1 MENPTVL
8 DLVVLTSFLPL
19 LWLCYSFK
27 NWGLLPS
34 LLLQNRE
41 VPSAREKSLQYRY
54 LVFSAASQV
63 FCTQAHL
70 QPRKYIIREI
80 LILQA
85 RRTEVPSPAGWA
97 GAAREKERAGIQTV
111 IKNSGS
117 MLPLPVGGGKV
128 QENLGEARLLFMSAQ
143 TLGNFELSTQYGLR
157 MMRKGKSLKLV
168 EVKVWAE
175 M

>member
-8 DLVVLTSFLPL
+8 DLVLTSFLPL

-54 LVFSAASQV
+54 LVF
-63 FCTQAHL
+63 FCNL
-70 QPRKYIIREI
+70 SSI
-80 LILQA
+80 LHSGA
-85 RRTEVPSPAGWA
+85 F
-97 GAAREKERAGIQTV
+97 AARKNVSSGKFLSYRQGERKSRPLRGGRGVLERKRAGVQTV
-111 IKNSGS
+111 VKNSGS
-117 MLPLPVGGGKV
+117 VLPLPVGGGKV
-128 QENLGEARLLFMSAQ
+128 LENLGEARLLSMSAQ
-143 TLGNFELSTQYGLR
+143 TLGNFELSTQHGLR
-157 MMRKGKSLKLV
+157 MMRKGKSLELV
-168 EVKVWAE
+168 EVNVWAE